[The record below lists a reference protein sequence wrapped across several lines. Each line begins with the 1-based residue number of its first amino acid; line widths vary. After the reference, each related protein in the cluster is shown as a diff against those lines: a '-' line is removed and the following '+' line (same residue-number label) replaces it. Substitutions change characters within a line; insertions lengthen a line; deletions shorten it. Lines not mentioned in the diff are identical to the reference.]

1 MWFLILLNSPFL
13 VVFGD
18 DRVTRYTGADHAD
31 GARTAEWGLA
41 GLELGIFTI
50 DFMVLWKLVI
60 TFDLISFEYCLI
72 DYWILF
78 SRVWDNKCCDV

>member
-18 DRVTRYTGADHAD
+18 DRVTRYTGADDNTDDAD
-31 GARTAEWGLA
+31 GARTAEWGIE

-50 DFMVLWKLVI
+50 DFMVFMEIVI
-60 TFDLISFEYCLI
+60 TFGLIFFEYCRI
-72 DYWILF
+72 EYWILF
-78 SRVWDNKCCDV
+78 FRVWDN